1 MVSIVTSGVEQRYR
15 ELEPDLPKWEKI
27 KDIIDQFIDLELNY
41 RQSGH
46 PGGSRSKVHALV
58 ALLLSGVMRW
68 DIRHPEKRFGD
79 RFILSAGHC
88 IPVIYAT
95 LACFNEAL
103 RAMYEWTGDP
113 RYLVPDAHERQLTWE
128 DLATLR
134 RQHGLAGHAESEGK
148 TLFLKFN
155 TGPSGH
161 GSPPSAGEA
170 MALKRAG
177 ADEVKVFTVEGE
189 GGLTPG
195 AAHETKNSAWGL
207 GLDNLYYMIDWN
219 DYGID
224 DFAASSVVNG
234 TPEDWFKPYGWRVF
248 GTEHGSEFGPVL
260 HALLETHVTPNDD
273 HVPNMTWFKTRKGR
287 DYLVYDWKSHGVP
300 HKMNNELFWALRQQF
315 TDKYG
320 TAWVGA
326 DEPAPTTDDAIKA
339 QALANLKSV
348 ADTMRADRELC
359 EYLANRLIDI
369 GESVPTEIA
378 TFKLDTSRN
387 PWKDERLWDFE
398 KYPRDMFVAPGSNVP
413 NRAALAKWGAWINTF
428 GRRYYN
434 RPLFIAM
441 SADLAEST
449 NIAGFAH
456 AFGETKGWGRWD
468 RNLNHD
474 GALLPQEITEFTNSG
489 ISAGIATVN
498 LSTAPY
504 EEFDGFY
511 AAHSTYGSFSYLKYG
526 LMRLFSQ
533 LAQDSQIQV
542 GKVLW
547 VAGHSGPETADD
559 SRTHFGIFAPGVT
572 QLFPEGMTV
581 NLFPWEHNE
590 VPVLL
595 AAAFRSPAHI
605 VALHVT
611 RPPIQVPD
619 RAALGMPSH
628 FAAAK
633 GAYIMRNY
641 RSDLPKMGTV
651 FVSGTMSTF
660 NTVKILPELDQRGL
674 NVKIVAAVSPEL
686 FRMQPQSY
694 REEVVSDADW
704 LDSMCITNGA
714 RRLMHDWLSNK
725 IAEEYT
731 LSSDWDNRW
740 RTGGNVTEVIE
751 EAHLSPKWILAGIER
766 FVKDRDERLGR
777 IASALRTA
785 QGI

>member
-1 MVSIVTSGVEQRYR
+1 VATVTMSTVDDRFR

-27 KDIIDQFIDLELNY
+27 KDIIDQFIDIELNY

-58 ALLLSGVMRW
+58 SLLLSGVARW

-79 RFILSAGHC
+79 RFILAAGHC
-88 IPVIYAT
+88 VPLIYAT
-95 LACFNEAL
+95 LACFNESL
-103 RAMYEWTGDP
+103 RAMHDRTGDP
-113 RYLVPDAHERQLTWE
+113 KYLVPNAHEFQLTWE
-128 DLATLR
+128 DLSKLR
-134 RQHGLAGHAESEGK
+134 RHKGLAGHAESEGK

-170 MALKRAG
+170 VALKRAG
-177 ADEVKVFTVEGE
+177 ATGVKVFTIEGE

-207 GLDNLYYMIDWN
+207 GLDNLYYMLDWN

-224 DFAASSVVNG
+224 DFPTSSVVHG
-234 TPEDWFKPYGWRVF
+234 TPETWFEPYGWRVF
-248 GTEHGSEFGPVL
+248 GTEHGSEFEPAL
-260 HALLETHVTPNDD
+260 RALLETHLSPNDE
-273 HVPNMTWFKTRKGR
+273 HVPSMTWFKTRKGR
-287 DYLVYDWKSHGVP
+287 DYLVYDYKSHGAP
-300 HKMNNELFWALRQQF
+300 HKMNNEMFWALREQF
-315 TDKYG
+315 SEKYG
-320 TAWVGA
+320 TKWVGK
-326 DEPAPTTDDAIKA
+326 DEPAPTTDEATVA
-339 QALANLKSV
+339 QCLANLKAV
-348 ADTMRADRELC
+348 AGTMRDDPDLC
-359 EYLANRLIDI
+359 EYLANRLVEI
-369 GESVPTEIA
+369 GESVPADLPTL
-378 TFKLDTSRN
+378 KLDTSKN
-387 PWKDERLWDFE
+387 PWHDERLWDFE
-398 KYPRDMFVAPGSNVP
+398 KYPKELFVAPGSSVP
-413 NRAALAKWGAWINTF
+413 NRAALAKWGAWINSF

-434 RPLFIAM
+434 RPLFLAM

-456 AFGETKGWGRWD
+456 GFGETKGWGRFD
-468 RNLNHD
+468 RNTNLE

-498 LSTAPY
+498 FSKTPL

-533 LAQDSQIQV
+533 LSQDSQIKV

-559 SRTHFGIFAPGVT
+559 SRTHFGVFAPGVT
-572 QLFPEGMTV
+572 QLFPEGSII
-581 NLFPWEHNE
+581 NIYPWEHNE

-595 AAAFRSPAHI
+595 AAAFATDAAI

-611 RPPIQVPD
+611 RPPIQIPD

-633 GAYIMRNY
+633 GAYVLRPY
-641 RSDLPKMGTV
+641 RSDQKPMGTV

-660 NTVKILPELDQRGL
+660 NTVKVMPELDAKGL

-686 FRMQPQSY
+686 FKLQPKSY
-694 REEVVSDADW
+694 QAEVASEADW
-704 LDSMCITNGA
+704 VDSMAITNGA

-725 IAEEYT
+725 VAEEYT
-731 LSSDWDNRW
+731 LSTDWDNRW
-740 RTGGNVTEVIE
+740 RTGGNLTEVIE

-766 FVKDRDERLGR
+766 FVADRDERLNRLSRAVNLALGR
-777 IASALRTA
+777 
-785 QGI
+785 

>member
-1 MVSIVTSGVEQRYR
+1 VASIVTSSVEERYR
-15 ELEPDLPKWEKI
+15 ELEPDLSKWEKI
-27 KDIIDQFIDLELNY
+27 KDIIDQFIDIELNY

-58 ALLLSGVMRW
+58 TMLLSGVSRW

-79 RFILSAGHC
+79 KFILSAGHC
-88 IPVIYAT
+88 VPLIYAT

-103 RAMYEWTGDP
+103 RAMYDWTGDA
-113 RYLVPDAHERQLTWE
+113 RYQVANASEFQLTWE
-128 DLATLR
+128 DLSRLR
-134 RQHGLAGHAESEGK
+134 RRGGLAGHAESEGK

-177 ADEVKVFTVEGE
+177 ATGVKVFTIEGE

-224 DFAASSVVNG
+224 DFAASSVVHG
-234 TPEDWFKPYGWRVF
+234 TPETWFAPYGWRVH

-260 HALLETHVTPNDD
+260 RSLLETHLTPNDER
-273 HVPNMTWFKTRKGR
+273 VPNMTWFKTRKGR
-287 DYLVYDWKSHGVP
+287 DYLVYDYKSHGVP
-300 HKMNNELFWALRQQF
+300 HKMNNELFWELRDQF
-315 TDKYG
+315 TAKYG
-320 TAWVGA
+320 TVWVGK
-326 DEPAPTTDDAIKA
+326 DEPAPAGEEATRT
-339 QALANLKSV
+339 QCLANLKAV
-348 ADTMRADRELC
+348 ADTMREDRELC
-359 EYLANRLIDI
+359 QYLADRLVEI
-369 GESVPTEIA
+369 GESVPRDIPELR
-378 TFKLDTSRN
+378 LDTSRN

-398 KYPRDMFVAPGSNVP
+398 KYPRELFVAPGSSVP
-413 NRAALAKWGAWINTF
+413 NRAALAKWGAWINSF

-434 RPLFIAM
+434 RPLFLAC

-456 AFGETKGWGRWD
+456 GFGETKGWGRWD
-468 RNLNHD
+468 RNTNLE

-489 ISAGIATVN
+489 VCAGIATVN
-498 LSTAPY
+498 LSPTPF

-533 LAQDSQIQV
+533 LAQDSQIKV

-572 QLFPEGMTV
+572 QLFPEGMTI

-595 AAAFRSPAHI
+595 AAAFRAHSPIIAVH
-605 VALHVT
+605 LT
-611 RPPIQVPD
+611 RPPVQIPD

-628 FAAAK
+628 FAAAR
-633 GAYIMRNY
+633 GAYVLRDY
-641 RSDLPKMGTV
+641 RPGEKRQGTI
-651 FVSGTMSTF
+651 FVSGTMSTA
-660 NTVKILPELDQRGL
+660 NTVKILPELDRLGL
-674 NVKIVAAVSPEL
+674 NVKLVAAVSPEL
-686 FRMQPQSY
+686 FRLQPKSY
-694 REEVVSDADW
+694 RDSVVSEGEW
-704 LDSMCITNGA
+704 LDSTCITNGA
-714 RRLMHDWLSNK
+714 RRLMHDWLNNK
-725 IAEEYT
+725 VAEEYT
-731 LSSDWDNRW
+731 LSSDFDNHW
-740 RTGGNVTEVIE
+740 RTGGNVTEVLE
-751 EAHLSPKWILAGIER
+751 EAHLSPDWILAGIER
-766 FVKDRDERLGR
+766 FVRDRVDRLGR
-777 IASALRTA
+777 IARALESAR
-785 QGI
+785 G